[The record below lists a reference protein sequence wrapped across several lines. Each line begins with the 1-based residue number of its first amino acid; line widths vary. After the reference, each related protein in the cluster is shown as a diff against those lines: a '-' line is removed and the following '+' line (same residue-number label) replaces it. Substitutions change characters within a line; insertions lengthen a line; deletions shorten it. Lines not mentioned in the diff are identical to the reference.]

1 MCEFLV
7 LVVQEIFGEQNK
19 DVFFYLLANVVF
31 LLVAIHLQSSPKGM
45 CGIIW
50 SNIIQVKTECIDIEI
65 IPYGAQTSLQLR
77 EQI

>member
-7 LVVQEIFGEQNK
+7 LVVQDIFGEQNK
-19 DVFFYLLANVVF
+19 GMLIYFLANLVF
-31 LLVAIHLQSSPKGM
+31 LSVAIHLQLSPKGM

-50 SNIIQVKTECIDIEI
+50 SNISQVETECVDIEI
-65 IPYGAQTSLQLR
+65 IPHGAQISLQLR